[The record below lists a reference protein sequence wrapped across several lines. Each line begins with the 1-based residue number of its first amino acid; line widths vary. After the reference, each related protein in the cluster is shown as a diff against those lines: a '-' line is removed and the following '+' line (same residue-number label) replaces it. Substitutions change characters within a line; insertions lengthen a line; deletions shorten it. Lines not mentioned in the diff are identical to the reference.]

1 LNGRAERG
9 KTIAA
14 KPKLV
19 LTLWLTGGLAM
30 AIQFRVLGGVEA
42 EYDGCP
48 INIGYTQLRAVLA
61 ALLVEPN
68 RLVPVD
74 QLVDRIWGTGQ
85 LPRNPRA
92 GIQHSIALLRAAVA
106 PIAGTAI
113 TWRAPGYQLTADPAT
128 IDLYE
133 FYRLVDTARADAD
146 IALLTQALDLWR
158 GEPFTGMD
166 TPWFI
171 AHRSVLVQKHQAAQ
185 QDLLQLRLERGEH
198 AVVLGDL
205 VDLVQRHPLDERL
218 VGQYMLALY
227 RSGRSADALAQ
238 YHQLRARLAD
248 ELGTDPGQ
256 PLQQLHQ
263 RMLTADPTLAP
274 SAVEIATARRPV
286 PHQLPALPG
295 RLVGRATE
303 LAHLDGPVDAVTMSA
318 IVGTGGIGKSWLA
331 LHWAHQNLDRFLD
344 GELHV
349 DLRGFDP
356 VDPPMSPATAVRGF
370 LDALGVAP
378 AAIPADRD
386 AQVGLYRSLVAGK
399 RMLIVL
405 DNARDTDQVTPLLP
419 GSPSCTV
426 LITSRHQLGGL
437 VATHRAQILNL
448 DVLSEP
454 EARQLLALRLGE
466 DRIAAEPEAVT
477 DLLSY
482 CAGLPLALGILT
494 ARAAHHPTFPLAV
507 LAGELRDVSARL
519 DGFNAG
525 ELRVNLC
532 AVLAC
537 SVRALSSPAATLF
550 GLLGIAPGP
559 DIGLPAVAALAA
571 LSQTRARATLREL
584 EHASLVAQPV
594 PGRYR
599 MHDLIRLH
607 ATDTSHQHNTDDALR
622 RVLDFYLHTARTADH
637 LLDPHRQPLPIDPP
651 APDVHPLPLSGVPE
665 AMAWFDTEHPVL
677 LAAQRTAAS
686 HAWHATVCQLA
697 WALHDF
703 HQWRGH
709 LHGELAA
716 WRVALNAAAR
726 LPDPTAR
733 IQAHQYL
740 GRAHAALGRHDQG
753 ITHLYQALALAEQH
767 DDADQ
772 QAHTHRILAWAW
784 ERHDDDRQAIA
795 HAVRAQDLFSSLDQP
810 VWRAAALNLVGWS
823 TARLGQYES
832 ARTHCQTALTLFHDH
847 RDPAG
852 EAVAL
857 DSLGYIAH
865 HTGDHRQAI
874 GNYQRALT
882 LLHTLGN
889 TYCSANT
896 LDALGHPHLALG
908 EHEQARAVWQKALQ
922 LYRQQGRDQDAG
934 RLQRQL
940 GKLG

>member
-1 LNGRAERG
+1 
-9 KTIAA
+9 
-14 KPKLV
+14 
-19 LTLWLTGGLAM
+19 M

-42 EYDGCP
+42 EYDGSP
-48 INIGYTQLRAVLA
+48 VDIGYTQLRAVLA

-106 PIAGTAI
+106 PIAGTTI

-146 IALLTQALDLWR
+146 VGLLTQALDLWR

-185 QDLLQLRLERGEH
+185 HDLLQLRLERGEH
-198 AVVLGDL
+198 ALVLGDL

-218 VGQYMLALY
+218 AGQYLLALY

-248 ELGTDPGQ
+248 ELGTDPGSQ
-256 PLQQLHQ
+256 LQQLHQ
-263 RMLTADPTLAP
+263 RILTADPTLAP
-274 SAVEIATARRPV
+274 ATAEITTARRPL

-295 RLVGRATE
+295 RLVGRTVE
-303 LAHLDGPVDAVTMSA
+303 LAQLDRPAGAVVISA

-331 LHWAHQNLDRFLD
+331 LHWAHQNLDRFSD

-349 DLRGFDP
+349 NLRGFDP

-378 AAIPADRD
+378 AAIPAEVD

-437 VATHRAQILNL
+437 LATHRAQILNL

-454 EARQLLALRLGE
+454 EARQLLAPHLGA

-494 ARAAHHPTFPLAV
+494 ARAAHHPTFALSV

-525 ELRVNLC
+525 DLRVNLC
-532 AVLAC
+532 AVLSC
-537 SVRALSSPAATLF
+537 SVRALSSSAATLF

-559 DIGLPAVAALAA
+559 DISLPAVAALAA
-571 LSQTRARATLREL
+571 LSEGQARATLREL
-584 EHASLVAQPV
+584 EHACMVAQPV

-599 MHDLIRLH
+599 MHDLIRLY
-607 ATDTSHQHNTDDALR
+607 ATDTSRQDNTDDVLAAALR
-622 RVLDFYLHTARTADH
+622 RVIDFYLHTAHTADR
-637 LLDPHRQPLPIDPP
+637 LLDPHRQPGPIDPP
-651 APDVHPLPLSGVPE
+651 AAGVRPQPLSGAPA
-665 AMAWFDTEHPVL
+665 AMAWFDTEHAIL
-677 LAAQRTAAS
+677 LAAQYTAACR
-686 HAWHATVCQLA
+686 AWHATVCQLA
-697 WALHDF
+697 WTLHNF

-716 WRVALNAAAR
+716 WRAALHAAAR
-726 LPDPTAR
+726 LPDPTVR

-740 GRAHAALGRHDQG
+740 GRAHAALGCHDKG
-753 ITHLYQALALAEQH
+753 ITHLYQALALAENH
-767 DDADQ
+767 DDTNQ
-772 QAHTHRILAWAW
+772 RAHTHRILAWAW
-784 ERHDDDRQAIA
+784 ERHEDDRQALA
-795 HAVRAQDLFSSLDQP
+795 HALRAQDLFQSLDQP

-823 TARLGQYES
+823 TARLGQYEI
-832 ARTHCQTALTLFHDH
+832 ARTHCQTALTLFHT
-847 RDPAG
+847 
-852 EAVAL
+852 
-857 DSLGYIAH
+857 IA
-865 HTGDHRQAI
+865 TPPVR
-874 GNYQRALT
+874 R
-882 LLHTLGN
+882 
-889 TYCSANT
+889 
-896 LDALGHPHLALG
+896 
-908 EHEQARAVWQKALQ
+908 
-922 LYRQQGRDQDAG
+922 
-934 RLQRQL
+934 
-940 GKLG
+940 